1 MKFDL
6 KPDVF
11 DNFVDAICI
20 VGPDLKPI
28 YFNPSFSL
36 LVEES
41 SINHIK
47 KKAIDELIEIPGF
60 EWDRVKLGCKAFLE
74 SPVRE
79 MSYKS
84 RTHEGKLQITWKTI
98 KDVNGNNKVLV
109 YIRDVSLEE
118 TLSRKYKEEITKKE
132 DTIRVLDQ
140 HLFQISLIRDV
151 LERTNTFDDPLVML
165 RNLYGHLIGILSIDF
180 AIYYKQEEKNGP
192 LQLLAYSEGPN
203 VTSREVRNFADSI
216 KVHLTKEQHYN
227 EPKDQFYW
235 IDFRYLD
242 GSDLQKYFIFV
253 KSKEFTFEEQNLL
266 ETICEPLGF
275 SLDNR
280 ELFKKAMTDEMTS
293 LYNHRYF
300 KVRLENEMKEH
311 VERKK
316 SLGLLLLDIDHFKK
330 FNDTYGHLTGDKVLI
345 EVAHCLKDTCR
356 STDVAARY
364 GGEEFAC
371 ILPDVGNDD
380 PTAIGERIRKAIEN
394 KLVDTDNFG
403 TLRVTASIGIAVFPA
418 QGAEINQLI
427 EAADSALYEA
437 KRAGR
442 NQTKLKA
449 S

>member
-6 KPDVF
+6 KSDVF

-20 VGPDLKPI
+20 VGPDLKAV
-28 YFNPSFSL
+28 YFNPSFSI

-41 SINHIK
+41 SINHIMK
-47 KKAIDELIEIPGF
+47 KPVNELIEIFDF
-60 EWDRVKLGCKAFLE
+60 EWDKVKLGCKAFLE
-74 SPVRE
+74 TPVRE
-79 MSYKS
+79 MSYKTK
-84 RTHEGKLQITWKTI
+84 THQGKLQITWKTL
-98 KDVNGNNKVLV
+98 KDSEGNNRVLI

-165 RNLYGHLIGILSIDF
+165 RNLYAHLIGILNIDF
-180 AIYYKQEEKNGP
+180 AVYYKQEEKGGP
-192 LQLLAYSEGPN
+192 MVLLAFSEGPN
-203 VTSREVRNFADSI
+203 VTSKEVRVFSEQI
-216 KVHLTKEQHYN
+216 KAQLAKEQHYN
-227 EPKDQFYW
+227 EPLDKYFW

-242 GSDLQKYFIFV
+242 GSDLQKYFIFA

-300 KVRLENEMKEH
+300 KVRLENEMREH
-311 VERKK
+311 IERKK
-316 SLGLLLLDIDHFKK
+316 SLGLVILDIDHFKK

-345 EVAHCLKDTCR
+345 EVALCIKDACR

-371 ILPDVGNDD
+371 ILPD
-380 PTAIGERIRKAIEN
+380 IGDEDILLIGDRIRKAIEK
-394 KLVDTDNFG
+394 KLVETENYG
-403 TLRVTASIGIAVFPA
+403 NLNVTASLGISVFPKH
-418 QGAEINQLI
+418 GHEINQII

-449 S
+449 

>member
-20 VGPDLKPI
+20 VGPDLKAI

-47 KKAIDELIEIPGF
+47 KKPMDELIDINGF

-79 MSYKS
+79 MSYKT

-98 KDVNGNNKVLV
+98 KDANGDNKVLI

-180 AIYYKQEEKNGP
+180 AVYFKQEEKNGP

-203 VTSREVRNFADSI
+203 VTSRDVRNFAEII
-216 KVHLTKEQHYN
+216 KTHLTKEQHYN
-227 EPKDQFYW
+227 EPLDKFYW

-311 VERKK
+311 LERKK

-394 KLVDTDNFG
+394 RLVETENFG

-418 QGAEINQLI
+418 QGMEINQLI

-449 S
+449 A

>member
-20 VGPDLKPI
+20 VGPDLKAV
-28 YFNPSFSL
+28 YFNPSFSM

-47 KKAIDELIEIPGF
+47 KKPVNELIDIKEFDWERI
-60 EWDRVKLGCKAFLE
+60 KLGCKAFLE

-79 MSYKS
+79 MSYKTK
-84 RTHEGKLQITWKTI
+84 THDGKLQITWKTI
-98 KDVNGNNKVLV
+98 KDISGGNKVLI

-151 LERTNTFDDPLVML
+151 LERTSTFDDPLVML
-165 RNLYGHLIGILSIDF
+165 RNLYSHLIGILNIDF
-180 AIYYKQEEKNGP
+180 AIYYKQEVKGGP
-192 LQLLAYSEGPN
+192 LVLLAFSEGPN
-203 VTSREVRNFADSI
+203 VTSKEVRLFSEQI
-216 KVHLTKEQHYN
+216 KAQLIKEQHYN
-227 EPKDQFYW
+227 EPLDKFFW
-235 IDFRYLD
+235 VDFRFLD
-242 GSDLQKYFIFV
+242 GSDLQKYFIFA

-311 VERKK
+311 IERRK
-316 SLGLLLLDIDHFKK
+316 SLALVILDIDHFKK
-330 FNDTYGHLTGDKVLI
+330 FNDTYGHLTGDRVLK
-345 EVAHCLKDTCR
+345 EVAQCIKDTCR

-371 ILPDVGNDD
+371 ILPDINNEEVVI
-380 PTAIGERIRKAIEN
+380 IGERIRKAIE
-394 KLVDTDNFG
+394 KRLVETENFG
-403 TLRVTASIGIAVFPA
+403 ALNVTASLGIAIYPKH
-418 QGAEINQLI
+418 GTEIDQVI

-442 NQTKLKA
+442 NQCKLKA
-449 S
+449 